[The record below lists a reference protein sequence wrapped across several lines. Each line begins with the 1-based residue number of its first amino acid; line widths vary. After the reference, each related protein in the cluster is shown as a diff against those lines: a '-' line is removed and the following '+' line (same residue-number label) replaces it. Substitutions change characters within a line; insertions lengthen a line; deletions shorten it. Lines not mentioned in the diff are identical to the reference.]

1 MECGQRRAR
10 RGAATKQEILKERG
24 ERLRQEDT
32 VMDER
37 IRRMRDED
45 GLTVDVIQRRTGK
58 SKQAVYNALERARK
72 KRSGVHGPKPEVDGP
87 GREVQ
92 PAALGTTVH
101 RGGSINLAWDEL

>member
-1 MECGQRRAR
+1 
-10 RGAATKQEILKERG
+10 
-24 ERLRQEDT
+24 
-32 VMDER
+32 MDER

-58 SKQAVYNALERARK
+58 SKQAVYNALQRARA
-72 KRSGVHGPKPEVDGP
+72 KRSVAHGPRPEADGP

-92 PAALGTTVH
+92 PAALGANVY